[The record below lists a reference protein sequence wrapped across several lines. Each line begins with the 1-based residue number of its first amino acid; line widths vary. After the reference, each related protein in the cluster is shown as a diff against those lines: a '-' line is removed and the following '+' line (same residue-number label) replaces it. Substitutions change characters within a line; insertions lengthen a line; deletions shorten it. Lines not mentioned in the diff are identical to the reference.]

1 MRAVQKS
8 LRIPRK
14 TVDEIEII
22 ALESGRDFS
31 SVTKELLV
39 EALKSRRCPGIVSAD
54 GVSGRK
60 ARVAG
65 TGLEVWEIIA
75 TYKSV
80 NREFTRLRNAYHWLT
95 EQQLRAA
102 TGYYLAYT
110 TEIDQLI
117 EKNESWTREK
127 ITERYPYL
135 HDGGA

>member
-8 LRIPRK
+8 IRIPRE
-14 TVDEIEII
+14 TLDEIENIV
-22 ALESGRDFS
+22 LESGRDFS
-31 SVTKELLV
+31 AVTKDLLA
-39 EALKSRRCPGIVSAD
+39 EAIKTRRCPGIVFAD
-54 GVSGRK
+54 GVSGRR

-75 TYKSV
+75 TYKNV
-80 NREFTRLRNAYHWLT
+80 DHDFGRLRNVYHWLT
-95 EQQLRAA
+95 EQQLRTA
-102 TGYYLAYT
+102 TGYYLAYP

-127 ITERYPYL
+127 ITDRYPYL

>member
-1 MRAVQKS
+1 MPAIQKS
-8 LRIPRK
+8 LRIPSE
-14 TVDEIEII
+14 TLDEIEAI

-31 SVTKELLV
+31 SITKDLLA

-80 NREFTRLRNAYHWLT
+80 GHDFARLRNAYHWLT

-102 TGYYLAYT
+102 TGYYLAYP
-110 TEIDQLI
+110 TEIDELI

-127 ITERYPYL
+127 ITEQYPYL
-135 HDGGA
+135 HSGGA